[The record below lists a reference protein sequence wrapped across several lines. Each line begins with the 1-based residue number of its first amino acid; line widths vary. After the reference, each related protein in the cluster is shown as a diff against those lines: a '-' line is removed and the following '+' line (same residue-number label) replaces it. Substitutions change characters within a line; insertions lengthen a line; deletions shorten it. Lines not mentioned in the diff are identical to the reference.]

1 MVLLCYN
8 YDVDGVATLLK
19 LLFWWLN
26 TSLLAVLL
34 LHYCVLGVIVATM
47 VVGFSQ
53 VVKLSGG
60 IDSTIVVD
68 PVVDSSIATM
78 LVLLQYS
85 SNTSKVYKWWYCYHN
100 SGGPQS
106 DLQRRLS
113 PRSDRDAGKEGARDT
128 RDTARNGCCE
138 FWKFHPGPLGCDPPS
153 TDLQF

>member
-1 MVLLCYN
+1 MMVLLCYN

-34 LHYCVLGVIVATM
+34 LHYCLLGVIVATM

-60 IDSTIVVD
+60 IDSTMWWT
-68 PVVDSSIATM
+68 P
-78 LVLLQYS
+78 VLLPCSCYY
-85 SNTSKVYKWWYCYHN
+85 NIEVTRARYIYKWWYCYHD